1 MSGWTLVALLV
12 GFILG
17 ISFGNVNV
25 KKSLIRCVGAGA
37 IVVNGIAYTVTPM
50 EKDVNCCE
58 KCNGSKWGGL
68 RDERV
73 KMCHHD

>member
-1 MSGWTLVALLV
+1 MNGWTLVALLV

-37 IVVNGIAYTVTPM
+37 IVVNGIAYSVRPM
-50 EKDVNCCE
+50 KKEWE
-58 KCNGSKWGGL
+58 
-68 RDERV
+68 
-73 KMCHHD
+73 